1 MQRPFNYNV
10 IFANMLVHFIFLVK
24 EDELEK
30 RSWEFEYISKMTQ
43 FYKKWIAE
51 TFSKQVD
58 VLSDQMIVRSGRS
71 FNLVNIPALIEDHRK
86 RGEDIFHFYLT
97 YFRPLWTDCTCEGYF
112 AENFGMVWWEK
123 NDKKDDISFLMDR
136 NCVKVS
142 HELAHEFLRQS
153 GYKNYKE
160 LVHDVW
166 DMHLFASLPF
176 EYYDENFV
184 KTNKQPFFATID
196 VSGFRL

>member
-30 RSWEFEYISKMTQ
+30 RSWEFEYVSKMAQ

-51 TFSKQVD
+51 NFSKQVD
-58 VLSDQMIVRSGRS
+58 VLSDQMIVGSGRS

-112 AENFGMVWWEK
+112 AENFGMIWWEK
-123 NDKKDDISFLMDR
+123 SKQKDDINFLMER
-136 NCVKVS
+136 NCPKVS
-142 HELAHEFLRQS
+142 HELAHEFLRRL
-153 GYKNYKE
+153 GYKSYKE
-160 LVHDVW
+160 IVHEIW
-166 DMHLFASLPF
+166 DKHIFASLPF
-176 EYYDENFV
+176 EHYDSHHKKSE
-184 KTNKQPFFATID
+184 KDPLFATID
-196 VSGFRL
+196 TSSLQL

>member
-1 MQRPFNYNV
+1 MQRPFNSKV
-10 IFANMLVHFIFLVK
+10 IFANVFVHFIFVVK

-30 RSWEFEYISKMTQ
+30 RSWEFEYISKMAQ
-43 FYKKWIAE
+43 FYKSWIE
-51 TFSKQVD
+51 KTFAKQVE
-58 VLSDQMIVRSGRS
+58 VLSDEMIVKSGHS
-71 FNLVNIPALIEDHRK
+71 FNLVNISDLLNDHRK

-97 YFRPLWTDCTCEGYF
+97 YFRPVWTDCTCEGYF

-123 NDKKDDISFLMDR
+123 NYKDDVSFLMEK

-160 LVHDVW
+160 LVHEVW
-166 DMHLFASLPF
+166 DKHLFASLSF

-184 KTNKQPFFATID
+184 KTDKDPIFATID
-196 VSGFRL
+196 ASDFRL

>member
-1 MQRPFNYNV
+1 
-10 IFANMLVHFIFLVK
+10 MLLHFIFLVK

-30 RSWEFEYISKMTQ
+30 RSWEFEYVSKMAQ

-58 VLSDQMIVRSGRS
+58 VLADQMIVRSGRS
-71 FNLVNIPALIEDHRK
+71 ISLVNVPALIEDHTK

-97 YFRPLWTDCTCEGYF
+97 YFRPVWTDCTCEGYF

-123 NDKKDDISFLMDR
+123 NDKKDDISFLMDK
-136 NCVKVS
+136 NCSKVS

-166 DMHLFASLPF
+166 DKHLFASLPF

-184 KTNKQPFFATID
+184 KTNKQPIFATID

>member
-1 MQRPFNYNV
+1 
-10 IFANMLVHFIFLVK
+10 
-24 EDELEK
+24 
-30 RSWEFEYISKMTQ
+30 
-43 FYKKWIAE
+43 
-51 TFSKQVD
+51 
-58 VLSDQMIVRSGRS
+58 
-71 FNLVNIPALIEDHRK
+71 
-86 RGEDIFHFYLT
+86 
-97 YFRPLWTDCTCEGYF
+97 LWTDCTCEGYF

-123 NDKKDDISFLMDR
+123 NDKKDDISFLMDK

-166 DMHLFASLPF
+166 DKHLFASLPF

-184 KTNKQPFFATID
+184 KTNKQPIFATID
-196 VSGFRL
+196 ASGFRL

>member
-1 MQRPFNYNV
+1 
-10 IFANMLVHFIFLVK
+10 MLIHFIFLVK

-30 RSWEFEYISKMTQ
+30 RSWEFEYVKKMAQ
-43 FYKKWIAE
+43 FYKQWIE
-51 TFSKQVD
+51 KTFSKKVD
-58 VLSDQMIVRSGRS
+58 VLSDQMVVKPGHS
-71 FNLVNIPALIEDHRK
+71 FNLINVPALLDDHRK
-86 RGEDIFHFYLT
+86 RGEDIFHFYLA

-123 NDKKDDISFLMDR
+123 NDKKDDVSFLMEK

-160 LVHDVW
+160 LVHEVW
-166 DMHLFASLPF
+166 DKHLFASLYF

-184 KTNKQPFFATID
+184 KTTKNPIFAVID
-196 VSGFRL
+196 ASAFRL